1 LPKPSGILNDTGKI
15 GGHVTWLVILKKIKS
30 IPWEAWA
37 LLVTLVVLS
46 YSGWRLYEMGRAS
59 VQKKWDASVERGKAE
74 VERLKQQQVVV
85 KTVVETQVV
94 EKIKTVKVK
103 GDEIIKQ
110 VPIYIPIDTP
120 DLPSGFRLL
129 HDSAV
134 LQLSPS
140 AGSALG
146 ETVPVTDATSTIIG
160 NYTQCYKWREQ
171 VIGWQDW
178 YERMQKLQ
186 VKESPH

>member
-1 LPKPSGILNDTGKI
+1 M
-15 GGHVTWLVILKKIKS
+15 TWLVILKKIKS

-59 VQKKWDASVERGKAE
+59 VQKKWDASVERGKAK

-85 KTVVETQVV
+85 KTIVETQVV

-134 LQLSPS
+134 LQLTPGT
-140 AGSALG
+140 GSALG
-146 ETVPVTDATSTIIG
+146 EAVPVTDATSTIVR

-178 YERMQKLQ
+178 YEMMQKLQ

>member
-1 LPKPSGILNDTGKI
+1 M
-15 GGHVTWLVILKKIKS
+15 
-30 IPWEAWA
+30 AW
-37 LLVTLVVLS
+37 LVVLKKLKDIPWKVWAMLVIIVSLS
-46 YSGWRLYEMGRAS
+46 YLGWKLYDMGQAS

-110 VPIYIPIDTP
+110 VPVYIPVGTP

-134 LQLSPS
+134 LQLSPGT
-140 AGSALG
+140 GSALG
-146 ETVPVTDATSTIIG
+146 ETVPVTDATTTIIG

-186 VKESPH
+186 AKESPH